1 VQTVSDRARAKKSK
15 LSTDGERVLQ
25 VLQREYGMTRE
36 AALRLIKD
44 GGPMFAV
51 SIMTRRG
58 MR

>member
-1 VQTVSDRARAKKSK
+1 MQTVSDRVRAKKSQ
-15 LSTDGERVLQ
+15 LSMDGKRVLQ
-25 VLQREYGMTRE
+25 VLMREYGMTME
-36 AALRLIKD
+36 AATRLIKD